1 MFSYK
6 PMPGAEEAI
15 YRLISDITI
24 SMKGGDYL
32 KLPELVMNEVPVRL
46 SEKEME
52 YVDALKRDLVL
63 SLKER
68 EISIK
73 AVRFYVLFTA
83 GTCDALT

>member
-68 EISIK
+68 EISI
-73 AVRFYVLFTA
+73 
-83 GTCDALT
+83 